1 MTNPIVFIGHR
12 LLQHQFFYDS
22 YQRISGGTAYKE
34 EIVQDL
40 AKEDKPVY
48 LDLGC
53 GTATIASTLKKEI
66 LYIGID
72 NSINYLKK
80 AKEQNPHHLFLNEN
94 LGQDGWS
101 RGLPSI
107 SSVMASG
114 LGILH
119 HLNDEEVTQF
129 LRNCRAVLDEDSTLF
144 TIDPVITDGSTRI
157 AKWFANNDRGKF
169 LRSPKDLEKIFI
181 NLGFDLKI
189 EVKTKQFRIPLD
201 TVEITARPN

>member
-1 MTNPIVFIGHR
+1 MQG
-12 LLQHQFFYDS
+12 
-22 YQRISGGTAYKE
+22 
-34 EIVQDL
+34 L
-40 AKEDKPVY
+40 AEEDKPVY

-66 LYIGID
+66 QYIGID

-80 AKEQNPHHLFLNEN
+80 AKQKNPHHLFLSEN

-101 RGLPSI
+101 KGLPYI

-129 LRNCRAVLDEDSTLF
+129 LRNSRAVLDEDSTLF
-144 TIDPVITDGSTRI
+144 TVDPVITDGSTRI

-169 LRSPKDLEKIFI
+169 LRSPKDLEKIFK